1 MTTTT
6 PTAGADRARTGPPR
20 RTAMQRGVTAAP
32 VTARRTLSERPA
44 LEEAAR

>member
-6 PTAGADRARTGPPR
+6 PTAGADRARTGPLR

-32 VTARRTLSERPA
+32 VTARRTVPERPI
-44 LEEAAR
+44 LEAAAR